1 MSQEDLEF
9 NALQEM
15 DRQRELGRSHRDP
28 DGWQAD
34 RHDITV
40 VDDGKLPINRFGGAE
55 PER

>member
-28 DGWQAD
+28 DGYQSNRRD
-34 RHDITV
+34 VTV
-40 VDDGKLPINRFGGAE
+40 VDESKLPINRFGGAE
-55 PER
+55 PKR